1 MDEWGCR
8 LYGSVGNLLTF
19 VSFCDKNMGVQVI
32 CSAGYSPENTV
43 CTLYTLNCLNNSYCT
58 ICDFYVQN
66 YLQCSS
72 WAKRR
77 ECCTMSFFSAPLVFF
92 GSAPMFS
99 HHRPFWWLLT
109 MKNCYKMQRSFA
121 FHLIFFI
128 FLCRIE
134 QSSAVNQSH
143 DVTSIIATASF
154 LNGSLFTFLIIIIH
168 IN

>member
-1 MDEWGCR
+1 
-8 LYGSVGNLLTF
+8 
-19 VSFCDKNMGVQVI
+19 
-32 CSAGYSPENTV
+32 
-43 CTLYTLNCLNNSYCT
+43 
-58 ICDFYVQN
+58 
-66 YLQCSS
+66 
-72 WAKRR
+72 
-77 ECCTMSFFSAPLVFF
+77 
-92 GSAPMFS
+92 
-99 HHRPFWWLLT
+99 

-154 LNGSLFTFLIIIIH
+154 LNGSLFTFLIIIH